1 MLLNFHFTDTM
12 RARHL
17 PDKDPPEM
25 KQVEL
30 SITDDVGDLLESV
43 SARFTCA
50 DISQLQSYVYRVGR
64 VRLCKVIKRGMPSIT
79 SLGTIMS
86 FDLDPYS
93 NAELHDLLHLLSPLI
108 LESEAASFHTIL
120 GLLSQHFLSSSFADN
135 LKVVRQIFDHGED
148 SLSCEI
154 SGSNQQLFHPSA
166 LNTDSNGTEYHTD
179 GEDEVTGLELE
190 EELIP
195 KKKRSVGI
203 RQLQGKVKALFMLEY
218 IVNLVLDSSREAEI
232 ISRGA

>member
-1 MLLNFHFTDTM
+1 M

-17 PDKDPPEM
+17 PDKDPPAV

-30 SITDDVGDLLESV
+30 SITDGVGDLMESV

-50 DISQLQSYVYRVGR
+50 DISLLQSYVYRVGR

-79 SLGTIMS
+79 SQGTIME
-86 FDLDPYS
+86 FNLDPYS

-108 LESEAASFHTIL
+108 LPSEAVSFDNIF
-120 GLLSQHFLSSSFADN
+120 GLISQQFPGSSFDEN

-148 SLSCEI
+148 SLTRQI
-154 SGSNQQLFHPSA
+154 SGGNQQLFYPSA
-166 LNTDSNGTEYHTD
+166 LNTDSNGTEKDIDIHSSD
-179 GEDEVTGLELE
+179 VQPHFDEEVTSE
-190 EELIP
+190 
-195 KKKRSVGI
+195 KNRSVGI
-203 RQLQGKVKALFMLEY
+203 RQLQGKVKAIFMLEY
-218 IVNLVLDSSREAEI
+218 IVNLLLDSSRQAES